1 LAYTDWLKASSRF
14 NRLAGS
20 SRELESTLHV
30 SSVYLAGGTPLGA
43 IFLSYRR
50 SDAAGEAGRLSDDL
64 IARFGQAA
72 VFMDVDAIKPGLDFR
87 VQIWQ
92 NVGACSVLLALIG
105 PSWLECESTL
115 GSRRIDS
122 TSDYVRL
129 EISAALQRGIP
140 VVPVLVRAARMPKA
154 DMLPNDLRDLA
165 YRHSVELTHA
175 RWKSDVQLLMDALAG
190 HVQGG
195 RDRTTTHDRA
205 GQTAGIPIDEAAVH
219 RVTHELACYIG
230 PIAEVVVK
238 RAARQCSTLPELCA
252 KVSQEIEA
260 GPDRVSFLATCHR

>member
-1 LAYTDWLKASSRF
+1 MASRAIVRYWNQRTASR
-14 NRLAGS
+14 
-20 SRELESTLHV
+20 
-30 SSVYLAGGTPLGA
+30 VYLAGGITLGA

-50 SDAAGEAGRLSDDL
+50 SDSAGEAGRLSDDL
-64 IARFGQAA
+64 IARFGHAA

-154 DMLPNDLRDLA
+154 DVLPNELRDLA
-165 YRHSVELTHA
+165 YRHSVELSHA
-175 RWKSDVQLLMDALAG
+175 RWKSDVQLLLDALAG
-190 HVQGG
+190 HVQGTG
-195 RDRTTTHDRA
+195 ARTVTPGYTAHAA
-205 GQTAGIPIDEAAVH
+205 GLPIDELAIH
-219 RVTHELACYIG
+219 RVSHELACFIG
-230 PIAEVVVK
+230 PIADVVVK
-238 RAARQCSTLPELCA
+238 RAARHCSTLPELCTQ
-252 KVSQEIEA
+252 VSQEIEE
-260 GPDRVSFLATCHR
+260 GPDRARFLATCRR